1 VQSADS
7 RHSGK
12 TSNFKIF
19 KQTGQNE
26 LALKTPYSL
35 PKFII

>member
-7 RHSGK
+7 HHSGK
-12 TSNFKIF
+12 TFNFKNF
-19 KQTGQNE
+19 GQTGQNE